1 MGLKEIQV
9 PFHSHRNLRGIWV
22 HVSDFK
28 REIWGSSLIF
38 RKGKRRESWKLQM
51 CKCITWRLFH
61 FNTHLHCTD
70 RQIICEFFRRIW
82 SSLEHEWLCHH
93 PPTFA
98 CWNPIPP
105 CSSVWRWG
113 LRVVIRSWKYSHHGG
128 INALIKGSSRELSF
142 CLSPYTHTHT
152 PCEDIMRK
160 WQARKKKWALTR
172 PNPAGTRISDIPAS
186 KLCSSLPVYSN
197 WL

>member
-152 PCEDIMRK
+152 HTVWGHNEKVTSKEEEVSSHQTQPCWHKD
-160 WQARKKKWALTR
+160 LGH
-172 PNPAGTRISDIPAS
+172 P
-186 KLCSSLPVYSN
+186 SLQTVLKPPG
-197 WL
+197 LQ